1 MDPIVNA
8 KRLEKAKKKVEISMD
23 DTLACLLDYFV
34 EKFHTSHDQLVKDI
48 IRMELFNQLEGQIK
62 GKNKP
67 IRKGFNFEHY
77 K

>member
-1 MDPIVNA
+1 
-8 KRLEKAKKKVEISMD
+8 MD